1 MDKEAICQAFIIT
14 VHDLWQAGT
23 HLEACGLKM
32 PFRVHKYN
40 MLFTVFPKKMH
51 CYQANSELIS
61 IKDFNDK
68 DDSILWWNELSLVL
82 HEDI

>member
-1 MDKEAICQAFIIT
+1 
-14 VHDLWQAGT
+14 
-23 HLEACGLKM
+23 
-32 PFRVHKYN
+32 
-40 MLFTVFPKKMH
+40 MH